1 MRNLFKSK
9 IFLVN
14 LAVILAVALVLGTS
28 LPASADGAGTSTEYI
43 IVKGKVADIASDG
56 KSLIILQN
64 DVSVTVNLGES
75 TKYYKMNGTPAA
87 VDEIKEK
94 LQDRMQKQSD
104 KWNQI
109 QDRQGERGWE
119 NRNQNN
125 NPNAEQNIEDIPNI
139 EETLVANIEAP
150 QGWVNKIK
158 SWFNRNPKFGHNAK
172 FEDIEV
178 GDGIVIRAEVASK
191 LARQVLII
199 KTNNVQK
206 TPDAQKPEAQEVS
219 GTVTVVGPKTFTI
232 STGTSQGSM
241 EFQIDEN
248 TQVILKGSLNLAGQY
263 VTVNYKVDGNNKIA
277 KTVNTITPPATT
289 TANST

>member
-87 VDEIKEK
+87 VAEIKEK